1 MYLSLHKS
9 GRANSHRVCPPAL
22 PTRRVV
28 VSLIPTPACAA
39 GGAARLSGAAL
50 RPRTLLV
57 TAARVT
63 SVLAFAT
70 LMSVALL
77 LPLTGMI
84 GIPAR
89 PAAHAGPRR
98 RPALPARLPRLNG
111 GAAAGRDRLPVTP
124 VRRPTTAYPAR

>member
-22 PTRRVV
+22 PTRRVA

-39 GGAARLSGAAL
+39 GGAATLSGAAL
-50 RPRTLLV
+50 RPRMLLV

-70 LMSVALL
+70 LMSAAVL
-77 LPLTGMI
+77 LPLAGMI
-84 GIPAR
+84 RVAAR
-89 PAAHAGPRR
+89 PASDTCPGR
-98 RPALPARLPRLNG
+98 RPALPARLPSLDG
-111 GAAAGRDRLPVTP
+111 GAAAGRDLLPVAP
-124 VRRPTTAYPAR
+124 V